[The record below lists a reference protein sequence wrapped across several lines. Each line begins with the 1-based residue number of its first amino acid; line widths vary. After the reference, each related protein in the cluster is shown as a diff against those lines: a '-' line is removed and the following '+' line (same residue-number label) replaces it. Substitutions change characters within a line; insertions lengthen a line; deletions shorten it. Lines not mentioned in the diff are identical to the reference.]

1 MSNFDD
7 ELNGYIQARSESS
20 IKEKAREQ
28 FETALAT
35 LPYPHPESFNPTPD
49 APVFAQN
56 PSTQMWHDGST
67 GTFSYYDVA
76 SGTYIPVEGPDS
88 PYPMLNHDNTATY
101 SESYGHPDQQYPET
115 GASTYE
121 APPESDATLRLCVL
135 SSSIL
140 KVGGVIMVDGSGVS
154 FGRDKPLSGQGKRV
168 RMVEMEVSR
177 FHANIYLDRQQA
189 QAQAQEETY
198 HNICPEGSSA
208 PETGVSSSTDSP
220 HLPIDTVTLAEH
232 SSVPV
237 DDEDEQGAIV
247 ESPST
252 RQSSTPPSQ
261 LSEPL
266 ALDMTRDDPNEDH
279 EDGEIP
285 DSPGNT
291 EKEADVNGA
300 MEAPPSVSA
309 KPEEV
314 LYREYQEQMEQYQQ
328 YYHQQQQGAM
338 PAFVDTFQIIDCGS
352 THGTLLNG
360 QRLSTAKTASQPFA
374 LKHMDQLQLG
384 STMFEI
390 HAHEGRICASCQVK
404 DDNEITVLDDKERER
419 DSAEAPKNK
428 GFIGDLKLNMEL
440 ERVEEMNRLR
450 KKWAGPS
457 NNSNN
462 KRSGKNLVCQDG
474 SLSGGSS
481 PNSDN
486 QRDYVD
492 RAAKRR
498 LHNPDHSRPV
508 PTSGYPTVDEPVTG
522 FHIPVAATNKGHAM
536 LSKMGWKAGTGLGA
550 TRQGVVEPVQL
561 VVADNKAGVG
571 SATLQSQG
579 VAAARKP
586 ETQAEIARRKAR
598 ERYSQLR

>member
-20 IKEKAREQ
+20 VKEKAREQ
-28 FETALAT
+28 FEATLAT
-35 LPYPHPESFNPTPD
+35 LPYPHPEDFSPTPD

-88 PYPMLNHDNTATY
+88 PYPQLHHDTTTTYNTEPYGY
-101 SESYGHPDQQYPET
+101 SDQQFPET

-135 SSSIL
+135 SSKVL
-140 KVGGVIMVDGSGVS
+140 KVGGVIMVDGSGIS

-168 RMVEMEVSR
+168 RIVEMEVSR

-189 QAQAQEETY
+189 QEETY
-198 HNICPEGSSA
+198 HTITPAEGSTAS
-208 PETGVSSSTDSP
+208 ETEISSTDSP
-220 HLPIDTVTLAEH
+220 HLPIDTVTLVEH
-232 SSVPV
+232 SSIPG
-237 DDEDEQGAIV
+237 DNEEEQGAIT

-252 RQSSTPPSQ
+252 RLFSTPPNQ
-261 LSEPL
+261 PSEPP
-266 ALDMTRDDPNEDH
+266 ATMKIGNDLDEDH

-285 DSPGNT
+285 DSPGRS
-291 EKEADVNGA
+291 EKETADVNQA
-300 MEAPPSVSA
+300 VETPPSINVKS
-309 KPEEV
+309 EEE

-328 YYHQQQQGAM
+328 YYHQQQGSI
-338 PAFVDTFQIIDCGS
+338 PTFVDTFQIIDCGS

-384 STMFEI
+384 STVFEV
-390 HAHEGRICASCQVK
+390 HAHEEGRICASCQVK

-419 DSAEAPKNK
+419 DSADAAPKNK

-457 NNSNN
+457 NSNN
-462 KRSGKNLVCQDG
+462 KRPGKNSVFQD
-474 SLSGGSS
+474 SNHSGSS
-481 PNSDN
+481 PNSDHP
-486 QRDYVD
+486 RDYVD

-498 LHNPDHSRPV
+498 QQNPDNSRPV
-508 PTSGYPTVDEPVTG
+508 PTSGYPTVDEPVAG
-522 FHIPVAATNKGHAM
+522 FHVPVAPSNKGHAM

-550 TRQGVVEPVQL
+550 ARQGMVEPVQL

-571 SATLQSQG
+571 SATLQHQG
-579 VAAARKP
+579 VAAARKT
-586 ETQAEIARRKAR
+586 ETQAEAARRKAR
-598 ERYSQLR
+598 ERYSQL

>member
-20 IKEKAREQ
+20 VKEKVREQ
-28 FETALAT
+28 FEATLAA

-67 GTFSYYDVA
+67 GTFSYYDGA
-76 SGTYIPVEGPDS
+76 SGTYIPVGGPDS
-88 PYPMLNHDNTATY
+88 PYPQPHHDITTAYTN
-101 SESYGHPDQQYPET
+101 EVYGYPDQQYPET

-135 SSSIL
+135 SSKVL
-140 KVGGVIMVDGSGVS
+140 KVGGIIMVDGSGIS

-168 RMVEMEVSR
+168 RMVEMEISR
-177 FHANIYLDRQQA
+177 FHANIYLDRQQP
-189 QAQAQEETY
+189 QEETH
-198 HNICPEGSSA
+198 HNIYPAEGSTA
-208 PETGVSSSTDSP
+208 LETGLSSSPDSP
-220 HLPIDTVTLAEH
+220 HLPIDAVTLAEP
-232 SSVPV
+232 SSLPG
-237 DDEDEQGAIV
+237 DNEEEHGAIA
-247 ESPST
+247 ENPLNG
-252 RQSSTPPSQ
+252 QSSAP
-261 LSEPL
+261 LNEPL
-266 ALDMTRDDPNEDH
+266 EPLETEKIGNNLDEDH

-285 DSPGNT
+285 DSPSSS
-291 EKEADVNGA
+291 EKETADVDQA
-300 MEAPPSVSA
+300 VETPPSVSA
-309 KPEEV
+309 KSEEE

-328 YYHQQQQGAM
+328 YYQQQQGSM
-338 PAFVDTFQIIDCGS
+338 PIFVDTFQIIDCGS

-360 QRLSTAKTASQPFA
+360 QRLSAAKTASQPFA

-384 STMFEI
+384 STVFEV
-390 HAHEGRICASCQVK
+390 HAHEEGRICASCQVK
-404 DDNEITVLDDKERER
+404 DDNEINVLDDKERER
-419 DSAEAPKNK
+419 DSTEAATKNK

-457 NNSNN
+457 NSNN
-462 KRSGKNLVCQDG
+462 KRPGKNSVFQD
-474 SLSGGSS
+474 SNHSGSS
-481 PNSDN
+481 PNSDH

-498 LHNPDHSRPV
+498 LQNPDNSRPV

-522 FHIPVAATNKGHAM
+522 FHVPVAASNKGHAM

-550 TRQGVVEPVQL
+550 ARQGVVEPVQL

-571 SATLQSQG
+571 SANLQHQG

-586 ETQAEIARRKAR
+586 ETQAEVARRKAR

>member
-28 FETALAT
+28 FEATLAA
-35 LPYPHPESFNPTPD
+35 LPYPHPEDFNPTPD

-56 PSTQMWHDGST
+56 SSSQMWHDGST
-67 GTFSYYDVA
+67 GTFSYYDMA

-88 PYPMLNHDNTATY
+88 PYPQLHHDITATY
-101 SESYGHPDQQYPET
+101 TTESYEYPDQQYPEIGT
-115 GASTYE
+115 STYE

-135 SSSIL
+135 SSKVL
-140 KVGGVIMVDGSGVS
+140 KVGGVIMVDGSGIS

-189 QAQAQEETY
+189 QEETY
-198 HNICPEGSSA
+198 HSVYPIEESSA
-208 PETGVSSSTDSP
+208 AETGVSSTADSP
-220 HLPIDTVTLAEH
+220 HLQIDTVALAEH
-232 SSVPV
+232 SSLPG
-237 DDEDEQGAIV
+237 DHEEEQGAIA
-247 ESPST
+247 ESPLT
-252 RQSSTPPSQ
+252 GESSTPPTQPTELFADKSG
-261 LSEPL
+261 
-266 ALDMTRDDPNEDH
+266 DDASEDH
-279 EDGEIP
+279 EDGELP
-285 DSPGNT
+285 DSPGNSD
-291 EKEADVNGA
+291 KETVDVNQA
-300 MEAPPSVSA
+300 VETPPSASTRS
-309 KPEEV
+309 EEE

-328 YYHQQQQGAM
+328 YYQQQQQQQQQGSI

-384 STMFEI
+384 STVFEV
-390 HAHEGRICASCQVK
+390 HAHEEGRICTSCQVK

-419 DSAEAPKNK
+419 DSAEAAPKNK

-440 ERVEEMNRLR
+440 ER
-450 KKWAGPS
+450 
-457 NNSNN
+457 
-462 KRSGKNLVCQDG
+462 
-474 SLSGGSS
+474 
-481 PNSDN
+481 
-486 QRDYVD
+486 RDYVD

-498 LHNPDHSRPV
+498 LQNPDHSRPV

-522 FHIPVAATNKGHAM
+522 FHVPVATSSKGHAM

-550 TRQGVVEPVQL
+550 ARQGVVEPVQL

-571 SATLQSQG
+571 SANLQSQG
-579 VAAARKP
+579 AAAARKP
-586 ETQAEIARRKAR
+586 ETQAEVARRKAR